1 MAATRIT
8 AASNHVAIVALQ
20 ESNVEIL
27 AAIKALTAT
36 VKANSPAKTVTRTT
50 AKATTT
56 PKNAKVMTR
65 AALRDLKAQ
74 GKIPAGVTCKEAVL
88 LKGFKSWTLPSGA
101 MRIAIR
107 EATEAKANA

>member
-1 MAATRIT
+1 MSAIRYT
-8 AASNHVAIVALQ
+8 AASNHA
-20 ESNVEIL
+20 EIL
-27 AAIKALTAT
+27 DIRTDLAEIKALVMALT
-36 VKANSPAKTVTRTT
+36 PAKTEIPVTPVTP
-50 AKATTT
+50 KATKA

-74 GKIPAGVTCKEAVL
+74 GKIPALVTCKEAVL